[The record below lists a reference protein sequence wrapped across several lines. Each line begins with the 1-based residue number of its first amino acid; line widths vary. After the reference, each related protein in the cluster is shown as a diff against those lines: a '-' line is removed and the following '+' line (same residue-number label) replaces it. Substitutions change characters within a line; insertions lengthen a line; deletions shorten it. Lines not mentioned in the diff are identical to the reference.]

1 MMETEEE
8 QQQRSTRRWQRLQ
21 RAAAV
26 EELVVPAGADAA
38 AGGDDDGLE
47 VTRDPTVVRG
57 WRRLKAVSMVVFSGS
72 ARPNTTTTTTTTEM
86 EPLYPAHEPRSD
98 TDIRLRSPQRKARE
112 VEEASVVL
120 MSPHRKTAVAAQV
133 STQVQQ
139 PSLPPQQ
146 PDEVGTKNSAA
157 EVVMDVISPKTTQ
170 VGVVHGNPVDDDKEQ
185 RARYL
190 KYSQK
195 ALGFAVCTF
204 VGYASNAS
212 STGSAAFKMAAA
224 PFFVAIIADL
234 LTLKTKA
241 KHGCALIYLSSFHL
255 ILMTYLIFIAFDM
268 AHAYAVLFLPLVASA
283 SHLQQKLW
291 PPPPRDDGSA
301 DDRSKAVSKDLD
313 SILELSSLILNWSS
327 FVSAIMTVVRHF
339 ITAAGKDNDE
349 IAPEAVGLLFFLTI
363 VLGIY
368 LMLATTVRAPAL
380 NLPTKYLDVLLI
392 CLLLSTLIA
401 TVMTFSG
408 ANWTGKQSST
418 GGST

>member
-1 MMETEEE
+1 
-8 QQQRSTRRWQRLQ
+8 
-21 RAAAV
+21 
-26 EELVVPAGADAA
+26 
-38 AGGDDDGLE
+38 
-47 VTRDPTVVRG
+47 
-57 WRRLKAVSMVVFSGS
+57 
-72 ARPNTTTTTTTTEM
+72 
-86 EPLYPAHEPRSD
+86 
-98 TDIRLRSPQRKARE
+98 
-112 VEEASVVL
+112 
-120 MSPHRKTAVAAQV
+120 
-133 STQVQQ
+133 
-139 PSLPPQQ
+139 
-146 PDEVGTKNSAA
+146 
-157 EVVMDVISPKTTQ
+157 MDVISPKTTQ

-339 ITAAGKDNDE
+339 HHCCWQG
-349 IAPEAVGLLFFLTI
+349 
-363 VLGIY
+363 
-368 LMLATTVRAPAL
+368 
-380 NLPTKYLDVLLI
+380 
-392 CLLLSTLIA
+392 
-401 TVMTFSG
+401 
-408 ANWTGKQSST
+408 Q
-418 GGST
+418 